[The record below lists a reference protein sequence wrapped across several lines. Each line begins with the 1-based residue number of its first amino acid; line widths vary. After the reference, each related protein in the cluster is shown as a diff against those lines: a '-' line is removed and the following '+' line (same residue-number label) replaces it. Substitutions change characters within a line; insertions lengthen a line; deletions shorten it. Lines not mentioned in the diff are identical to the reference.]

1 MTDALL
7 RTERLACRFGGLVA
21 VGGVDVAVQ
30 RGNVQGL
37 IGPNGA
43 GKTTFLNL
51 ISGHVRP
58 TGGAIFFDNS
68 NLEALPPQRRAA
80 IGIRRT
86 FQNLRLF
93 REMTALENVMVGL
106 HSDTTSEIF
115 HSLLRGGKQRREE
128 DEIVQRARA
137 ALEFVGLAGCDKL
150 VAGALPYGH
159 QRLLEIARA
168 FVAAPKLLLLD
179 EPAAGLN
186 GAEAGQLVG
195 LIRRIQATG
204 VTVILV
210 EHHMEVVMQ
219 ACDRIVVLNYGKK
232 LADGSPADIRDHS
245 GVIEAYLGTR
255 RHSSARHADAGP
267 IPAQVNVE
275 QIQAPADRKNAL
287 LRLSGLHVK
296 YGQIPAL
303 RGLDLDVNAGEIVA
317 LIGTNGAG
325 KSTTLKAIS
334 GLVSPSA
341 GNIELNG
348 QSLAGLAPEQRVEL
362 GIVQVPEGRRI
373 FPRLSVGDNLL
384 IGAYPGRARADERQA
399 RERVYSLFPRLAERR
414 RQAGGSLS
422 GGEQQMLAFGRAMMA
437 QPLLLLLDEPSLGL
451 APILVEEVAAAI
463 GRFHRDGATI
473 LLVEQNAE
481 LALSLAS
488 RGFVIETGRIV
499 LTGSGPN
506 LLENPK
512 VWASYLGQGGWEAAP
527 GNGRRE
533 PASLN

>member
-1 MTDALL
+1 MTSSLL
-7 RTERLACRFGGLVA
+7 RTEQLVCRFGGLVA
-21 VGGVDVAVQ
+21 VGGVDISVQ
-30 RGNVQGL
+30 RGDVQGL

-51 ISGHVRP
+51 VSGHVRP
-58 TGGAIFFDNS
+58 TSGAIFFDES
-68 NLEALPPQRRAA
+68 NLGALPPQRRAA

-106 HSDTTSEIF
+106 HADTKSEIL
-115 HSLLRGGKQRREE
+115 HSLLRGGKQQREE
-128 DEIVQRARA
+128 RETTQRARD
-137 ALEFVGLAGCDKL
+137 ALDFVGLTDCDNV
-150 VAGALPYGH
+150 VAGTLPYGH

-168 FVAAPKLLLLD
+168 FVARPKLMLLD

-186 GAEAGQLVG
+186 GAEAGRMVG
-195 LIRRIQATG
+195 LIRRIQAAG

-210 EHHMEVVMQ
+210 EHHMEVVMR

-255 RHSSARHADAGP
+255 ISPARRADIG
-267 IPAQVNVE
+267 
-275 QIQAPADRKNAL
+275 QIQAPADRKSTM

-303 RGLDLDVNAGEIVA
+303 RGLDMDVDAGEIVA
-317 LIGTNGAG
+317 LIGANGAG

-341 GNIELNG
+341 GDIELNG
-348 QSLAGLAPEQRVEL
+348 KSLAGLAPEQRVEL
-362 GIVQVPEGRRI
+362 GIVQVPEGRRV
-373 FPRLSVGDNLL
+373 FSRLTVDENLVV
-384 IGAYPGRARADERQA
+384 GAYPARARSDERRA

-422 GGEQQMLAFGRAMMA
+422 GGEQQMLAFARAMMA

-533 PASLN
+533 PVSLN

>member
-1 MTDALL
+1 MTSALL

-21 VGGVDVAVQ
+21 VGGVDISVQ
-30 RGNVQGL
+30 RGDVQGL

-51 ISGHVRP
+51 ISGHARP
-58 TGGAIFFDNS
+58 TGGAIFFDGR
-68 NLEALPPQRRAA
+68 NLEAVPPQQRAA
-80 IGIRRT
+80 MGIRRT

-106 HSDTTSEIF
+106 HANTHSEIF
-115 HSLLRGGKQRREE
+115 HSLLRDGKQRQEE
-128 DEIVQRARA
+128 REIVERARA
-137 ALEFVGLAGCDKL
+137 ALDFVGLAGCDNF
-150 VAGALPYGH
+150 VAGSLPYGH

-168 FVAAPKLLLLD
+168 FVAQPKLLLLD

-186 GAEAGQLVG
+186 GAEAGQLIG
-195 LIRRIQATG
+195 LIRRIQAAG

-210 EHHMEVVMQ
+210 EHHMEVVMR

-255 RHSSARHADAGP
+255 RLAAATRADNEPIQTPANAKSAM
-267 IPAQVNVE
+267 
-275 QIQAPADRKNAL
+275 

-296 YGQIPAL
+296 YGAIPAL
-303 RGLDLDVNAGEIVA
+303 RGLDMDVDAGEIVA

-334 GLVSPSA
+334 GLISPS
-341 GNIELNG
+341 GGSIELKG
-348 QSLAGLAPEQRVEL
+348 RSLAGLAPEQRVEL

-373 FPRLSVGDNLL
+373 FPRLTVDENLL
-384 IGAYPGRARADERQA
+384 VGAFPARARADEQQA
-399 RERVYSLFPRLAERR
+399 RERAYSLFPRLAERR

-422 GGEQQMLAFGRAMMA
+422 GGEQQMLAFARAMMA

-451 APILVEEVAAAI
+451 APILVEEVAVAI
-463 GRFHRDGATI
+463 SRFHRDGATI

-512 VWASYLGQGGWEAAP
+512 VWASYLGQSDWEAAP

-533 PASLN
+533 PAPLN